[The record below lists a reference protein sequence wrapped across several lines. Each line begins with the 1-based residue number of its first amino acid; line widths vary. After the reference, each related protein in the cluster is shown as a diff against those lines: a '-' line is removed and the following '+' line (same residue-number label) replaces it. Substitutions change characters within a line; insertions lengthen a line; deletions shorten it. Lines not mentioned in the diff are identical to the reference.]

1 MSLVIGSI
9 LPECQMS
16 KRKPS
21 KQSHNPKMAAKAQRA
36 AQAVVKSPSGRSLR
50 SLGPGSI
57 EPSPKDNEAEQI
69 LDDQVAALT
78 AESPGDPQQEA
89 PVGETLGTALRDDCK
104 QTMTSNG
111 SKTAL
116 DFSSTAADVRAYQE
130 KLLEMAQANM
140 QFTFEFAQR
149 LLTITSPLECVSV
162 VLEFTNKRVAMF
174 QKYSKEMAEFSFL
187 R

>member
-1 MSLVIGSI
+1 
-9 LPECQMS
+9 MS

-21 KQSHNPKMAAKAQRA
+21 KQSHNQKMAAKAQRA

-57 EPSPKDNEAEQI
+57 EPSLEDNEAEQI
-69 LDDQVAALT
+69 LDDQVAVLE
-78 AESPGDPQQEA
+78 AEAPASHRDDPQQEA
-89 PVGETLGTALRDDCK
+89 PVGETQAAALRDDSK

-116 DFSSTAADVRAYQE
+116 DFSSPAVDVRAYQE
-130 KLLEMAQANM
+130 KLLEMVQANM
-140 QFTFEFAQR
+140 QFAFEFAER

-162 VLEFTNKRVAMF
+162 VMEFTNKRVAMF
-174 QKYSKEMAEFSFL
+174 QKYSKEMAEFSLL

>member
-1 MSLVIGSI
+1 
-9 LPECQMS
+9 MS

-50 SLGPGSI
+50 SLDPGSI
-57 EPSPKDNEAEQI
+57 EPSPKDNEAERI
-69 LDDQVAALT
+69 LDDQSAALKSE
-78 AESPGDPQQEA
+78 APASQRDDPQQEA
-89 PVGETLGTALRDDCK
+89 PVDETQAAAVRDDSK

-116 DFSSTAADVRAYQE
+116 DFSPPAADVRAYQE
-130 KLLEMAQANM
+130 KLLEMAQVNM
-140 QFTFEFAQR
+140 QFAFEFAQR
-149 LLTITSPLECVSV
+149 LLTVTSPLEWVSV
-162 VLEFTNKRVAMF
+162 VMEFTNKRVAMF
-174 QKYSKEMAEFSFL
+174 QKYSKEMAEFSLL

>member
-1 MSLVIGSI
+1 
-9 LPECQMS
+9 MS

-21 KQSHNPKMAAKAQRA
+21 KQSHNPKIAVKAQRA
-36 AQAVVKSPSGRSLR
+36 AQAVVKSPSDRSLR

-57 EPSPKDNEAEQI
+57 EPSPEDNEAEHI
-69 LDDQVAALT
+69 LEDQVAALQT
-78 AESPGDPQQEA
+78 ESPASHKDDPQQEP
-89 PVGETLGTALRDDCK
+89 PVGGTLGTALRDDCK

-111 SKTAL
+111 AKTAL
-116 DFSSTAADVRAYQE
+116 DFSSAAANVRAYQE
-130 KLLEMAQANM
+130 KLLEIAQANM

-149 LLTITSPLECVSV
+149 LVTITSPLECVSV

>member
-9 LPECQMS
+9 PPERQMS
-16 KRKPS
+16 KRKSS

-36 AQAVVKSPSGRSLR
+36 AQAIVKSPSGRSLR

-57 EPSPKDNEAEQI
+57 EPSPTDKEAEQF
-69 LDDQVAALT
+69 LHDQVTALE
-78 AESPGDPQQEA
+78 AESPDDPQQEA

-116 DFSSTAADVRAYQE
+116 DFSSPAADVRAYQQ
-130 KLLEMAQANM
+130 KLLEIAQANM

-149 LLTITSPLECVSV
+149 LLMITSPLECVSV

-174 QKYSKEMAEFSFL
+174 QKYSKEMAEFSFQ

>member
-1 MSLVIGSI
+1 
-9 LPECQMS
+9 MS

-21 KQSHNPKMAAKAQRA
+21 KQSHHPKMAAKAQRA

-57 EPSPKDNEAEQI
+57 EPSPKDNEAEPI
-69 LDDQVAALT
+69 LDDQSAALK
-78 AESPGDPQQEA
+78 AEAPASHRDDPQQEA
-89 PVGETLGTALRDDCK
+89 PVDETQAAALRDDSQ

-111 SKTAL
+111 SKTAFDL
-116 DFSSTAADVRAYQE
+116 SSPVADVRAYQE

-140 QFTFEFAQR
+140 QFTLEFAQR
-149 LLTITSPLECVSV
+149 LLTIASPLECVSV

-174 QKYSKEMAEFSFL
+174 QKYSKEMAELSLL